1 MEKKKQK
8 LYVSTNEKRSKKKMI
23 EKERTNVKTNL
34 ERIKKKKAIKSENK
48 FNNIYLY
55 SYL

>member
-1 MEKKKQK
+1 
-8 LYVSTNEKRSKKKMI
+8 MI

-34 ERIKKKKAIKSENK
+34 ERIKKKKEAIKSKDK

>member
-1 MEKKKQK
+1 MEKKQK

-34 ERIKKKKAIKSENK
+34 EKIKKAIKSEDK